1 LTVTLEKIIFVAMD
15 YKITVN
21 IDMDIT
27 PIASFNWGQN
37 YATKLRQCRE
47 SAGLSRA
54 KLSEITGVAEG
65 YIQQI
70 ENPRLLKR
78 KQVTVGAD
86 TFAKICE
93 ALQINISNFFWKI
106 S

>member
-1 LTVTLEKIIFVAMD
+1 MTLERIIFVVMD

-27 PIASFNWGQN
+27 PIASFNWGQD
-37 YATKLRQCRE
+37 YAAKLRQHRE

-54 KLSEITGVAEG
+54 KLAQMAGVAEG

-70 ENPRLLKR
+70 ENPKLLKR

-86 TFAKICE
+86 TLSKICE
-93 ALQINISNFFWKI
+93 ALQINILNFFWKV

>member
-1 LTVTLEKIIFVAMD
+1 VTLKGIIFIVMD
-15 YKITVN
+15 YEIKVSIE
-21 IDMDIT
+21 MDIT
-27 PIASFNWGQN
+27 PIASFNWGQD
-37 YATKLRQCRE
+37 YAAKLRQHRE

-54 KLSEITGVAEG
+54 KLAQMAGVAEG

-93 ALQINISNFFWKI
+93 ALQIKVSNFFWKI

>member
-1 LTVTLEKIIFVAMD
+1 
-15 YKITVN
+15 
-21 IDMDIT
+21 MDIT
-27 PIASFNWGQN
+27 PIASFNWGSES
-37 YATKLRQCRE
+37 AAKLRQCRE

-54 KLSEITGVAEG
+54 KLSEITGIAEG

-70 ENPRLLKR
+70 ENPKLLKR
-78 KQVTVGAD
+78 KRVTIGAD

-93 ALQINISNFFWKI
+93 ALQIKVSNFFWKI

>member
-1 LTVTLEKIIFVAMD
+1 MNYEIKVSIE
-15 YKITVN
+15 
-21 IDMDIT
+21 MDIT
-27 PIASFNWGQN
+27 PIASFNWGQD
-37 YATKLRQCRE
+37 YAAKLRKHRE

-54 KLSEITGVAEG
+54 KLAQMAGVAEG

-93 ALQINISNFFWKI
+93 ALQIKVSNFFWKI

>member
-1 LTVTLEKIIFVAMD
+1 MTLKGSIFIVMD
-15 YKITVN
+15 YEIKASIE
-21 IDMDIT
+21 MDIT
-27 PIASFNWGQN
+27 PIASFNWGQD
-37 YATKLRQCRE
+37 YAIKLRRYRE

-54 KLSEITGVAEG
+54 KLSEITGIAEG

-70 ENPRLLKR
+70 ENPKLLKR

>member
-1 LTVTLEKIIFVAMD
+1 MD
-15 YKITVN
+15 YEIKASIE
-21 IDMDIT
+21 MDIT
-27 PIASFNWGQN
+27 PIASFNWGQD
-37 YATKLRQCRE
+37 YAIKLRQYRE

-54 KLSEITGVAEG
+54 KLSEITGIAEG

-70 ENPRLLKR
+70 ENPKLLKR
-78 KQVTVGAD
+78 KQMTVGAD
-86 TFAKICE
+86 TFAKICK

>member
-1 LTVTLEKIIFVAMD
+1 MTLEGIIFIAMD
-15 YKITVN
+15 YKIKVS
-21 IDMDIT
+21 IEMDIT
-27 PIASFNWGQN
+27 PIASFNWGQD
-37 YATKLRQCRE
+37 YATKLRQYRE

-54 KLSEITGVAEG
+54 RLAEITGIAEG
-65 YIQQI
+65 YIQQM
-70 ENPRLLKR
+70 ENPKLLKR

>member
-1 LTVTLEKIIFVAMD
+1 MTLEGIIFIAMD
-15 YKITVN
+15 YKIKVS
-21 IDMDIT
+21 IEMDIT
-27 PIASFNWGQN
+27 PIASFNWGQD

-54 KLSEITGVAEG
+54 RLSQITGIAEG

-70 ENPRLLKR
+70 ENPKLLKR

>member
-1 LTVTLEKIIFVAMD
+1 MTLEGIIFIVMD
-15 YKITVN
+15 YKIKVS
-21 IDMDIT
+21 IEMDIT
-27 PIASFNWGQN
+27 PIASFNWGQD

-54 KLSEITGVAEG
+54 RLSEITGIAEG

-70 ENPRLLKR
+70 ENPKLLKR

>member
-1 LTVTLEKIIFVAMD
+1 MD
-15 YKITVN
+15 YKIKVS
-21 IDMDIT
+21 IEMDIT
-27 PIASFNWGQN
+27 PIASFYWEQDH
-37 YATKLRQCRE
+37 AAKLRRHRE

-54 KLSEITGVAEG
+54 KLSEITGIAEG

-70 ENPRLLKR
+70 ENPKLLKR

-86 TFAKICE
+86 TFAKICK
-93 ALQINISNFFWKI
+93 ALQINISTFFWKT

>member
-1 LTVTLEKIIFVAMD
+1 VTLKGIIFIVMD
-15 YKITVN
+15 YEIKVSIE
-21 IDMDIT
+21 MDIT
-27 PIASFNWGQN
+27 PIASFNWGQQN
-37 YATKLRQCRE
+37 ADKLRQCRE

-54 KLSEITGVAEG
+54 KLSEITGIAEG

-70 ENPRLLKR
+70 ENPKLLKR
-78 KQVTVGAD
+78 KRVTIGAD

-93 ALQINISNFFWKI
+93 ALQIKVSNFFWKI